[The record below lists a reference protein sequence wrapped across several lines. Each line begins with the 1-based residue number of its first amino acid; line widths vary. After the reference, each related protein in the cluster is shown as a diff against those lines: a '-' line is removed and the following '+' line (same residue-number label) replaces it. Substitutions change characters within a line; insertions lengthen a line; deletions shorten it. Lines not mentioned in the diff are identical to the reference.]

1 MTDEEY
7 DDLFNKEVKE
17 LDPNEITE
25 TLSIEQGLMNIRQ
38 KLIIN
43 NI

>member
-7 DDLFNKEVKE
+7 DDLFNKKVKE